1 MNQMKISD
9 ITMKQTGKDFT
20 LSFKEKLELPKL
32 LDRLNVSVI
41 ELEGISQPKVDALRI
56 KSIAATIKNSTIA
69 VPVELSK
76 ESVEQTWNALKEAK
90 SPRLQV
96 VAPVSAV
103 QMEYLYHKKP
113 AAMLE
118 AVKETIRECCSLTQ
132 DVEFVAEDATRSDE
146 AFLYEIITEAV
157 NSGAGTITVCDATG
171 SMLPEEFCTFIDKL
185 YDNVE
190 ALKNVTL
197 GISCC
202 NDLAMA
208 DSCAVAAIKH
218 GVREI
223 KATAYQLDKISLPN
237 ISRLIAT
244 RGDSLGVT
252 SSVRT
257 VEMNRVVRQITW
269 MCQTNRSKNSP
280 FDNGVDDVKEDVSLT
295 SADNMETVF
304 RSVERLGYD
313 LSDEDKEAVWEAFKK
328 IAERKEDISSKELDT
343 IIASVAMQVP
353 ATYTLNNYTITANNN
368 STSVAHMVLEKDG
381 QKLEGVAIGDGPVD
395 AAFLAIENI
404 LGCHYEVD
412 DFQVRS
418 VTEGREAMGETL
430 IKLRSNSKLSSGH
443 GISTD
448 IVGSSIQ
455 AYISALNKIV
465 YEEAGV

>member
-190 ALKNVTL
+190 VLKNVTL

-223 KATAYQLDKISLPN
+223 KTTAYQLDKISLPN

-328 IAERKEDISSKELDT
+328 IAERKDEISSKELDT